1 MKLICILYNK
11 MEENLILRSNV
22 PLCTLKENNGNTS
35 QKPFPIHKFWLI
47 YSKIAPDGYR
57 VSPIGDGVGKFW
69 IHRLLVHV
77 LTSLLPARF
86 ARRMIPCP
94 FLLRRDEGHF
104 SGLECWNRQAGFRY
118 ISQAATSSYV
128 ELYGKKIYPN
138 LLIDLNHE
146 SHTTQANTRQKRP
159 SGTQSWSKSLV

>member
-1 MKLICILYNK
+1 MSSSTQMIEVRWSWWLYLFQTLMLYFCIIQLTGSH
-11 MEENLILRSNV
+11 LFTLRVRNHFRYINFGWFTPRS
-22 PLCTLKENNGNTS
+22 PPTGT
-35 QKPFPIHKFWLI
+35 
-47 YSKIAPDGYR
+47 
-57 VSPIGDGVGKFW
+57 VSPIGDGIGKFW
-69 IHRLLVHV
+69 IHRLLVNV

-104 SGLECWNRQAGFRY
+104 SGLECWNQQVGFRY

-138 LLIDLNHE
+138 LLWFE
-146 SHTTQANTRQKRP
+146 SWVAPTQA
-159 SGTQSWSKSLV
+159 